1 MQPEDHSR
9 ALAEI
14 RAVLRAAVPGEAV
27 TVYSADE
34 RTRTAQTI
42 TQTRQIALAGDGG
55 TDMGQAVIDA
65 AAARTTGHRREGGPF
80 TPSADL
86 KPDPSPPP
94 PLGSDGG
101 GHR

>member
-55 TDMGQAVIDA
+55 TDIGQAVIDA
-65 AAARTTGHRREGGPF
+65 AAARPRPAPPATGAKADPSPLRRPEAGPF
-80 TPSADL
+80 TPSATWI
-86 KPDPSPPP
+86 
-94 PLGSDGG
+94 
-101 GHR
+101 